1 MRIKRWVKVLAITLV
16 VISLFKVLDKSNK
29 DFMEK
34 CTNKGYSVNYCE
46 LHK

>member
-1 MRIKRWVKVLAITLV
+1 MRIKRWIKVVAITLV
-16 VISLFKVLDKSNK
+16 IISLFKALDKSSN
-29 DFMEK
+29 DFMKK